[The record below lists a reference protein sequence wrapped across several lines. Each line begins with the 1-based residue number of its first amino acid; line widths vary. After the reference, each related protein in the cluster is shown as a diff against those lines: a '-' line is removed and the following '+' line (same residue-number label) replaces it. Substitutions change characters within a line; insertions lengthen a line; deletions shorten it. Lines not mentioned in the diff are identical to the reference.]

1 LTYCRSRSQ
10 EMGVEEEYFDK
21 IDIHIHVP
29 AGAIP
34 KDGPSAGITM
44 ATALYSA
51 IVKKKLIKG
60 LAMTG
65 EVTLR
70 GRVLPIG
77 GLKEKALAALRAN
90 INKVIIPDQ
99 NKMDLIE
106 IPADVRKKMQ
116 FFPVKDMD
124 EVVRIAF
131 GKSEKKAART
141 QNKA

>member
-1 LTYCRSRSQ
+1 VQAALTYCRSRSL
-10 EMGVEEEYFDK
+10 EMGVEDSFFEK
-21 IDIHIHVP
+21 TDIHVHVP

-44 ATALYSA
+44 ATAIYSA
-51 IVKKKLIKG
+51 ITKQALITG

-90 INKVIIPDQ
+90 INKVIIPAQ
-99 NKMDLIE
+99 NKKDLAD
-106 IPADVRKKMQ
+106 IPKDIRDKMQ

-124 EVVRIAF
+124 EVVKIAF
-131 GKSEKKAART
+131 GRAQKLEDK
-141 QNKA
+141 